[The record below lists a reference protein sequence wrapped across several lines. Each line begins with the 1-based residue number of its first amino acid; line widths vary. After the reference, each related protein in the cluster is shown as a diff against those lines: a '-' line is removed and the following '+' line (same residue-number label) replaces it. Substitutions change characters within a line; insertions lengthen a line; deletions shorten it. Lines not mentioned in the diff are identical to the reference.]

1 MTRLDTNYIVR
12 YLTNDNE
19 EMAQIAEDIILN
31 ENVHISSEVLAEVV
45 YVLVGVYEVPK
56 KDVSD
61 MLIQL
66 ISFENIQVNN
76 KKIINKA
83 LEIFQIKNL
92 DFVDCLLCSYS
103 HNDVI
108 KTFDK
113 KLLKCINSNKDI

>member
-19 EMAQIAEDIILN
+19 EMAQIAEDVILN
-31 ENVHISSEVLAEVV
+31 DNVYISNEVLAEIV

-66 ISFENIQVNN
+66 ISFENIQVDN
-76 KKIINKA
+76 KKIIDKA

-103 HNDVI
+103 QNDVI

>member
-19 EMAQIAEDIILN
+19 EMAQIAENIILN
-31 ENVHISSEVLAEVV
+31 ENVLISNEVLAEVV
-45 YVLVGVYEVPK
+45 YVLVGVYKVPK

-66 ISFENIQVNN
+66 ISFENIKVDN

-103 HNDVI
+103 QNDVI

-113 KLLKCINSNKDI
+113 KLLKCINSNKNI

>member
-1 MTRLDTNYIVR
+1 MIRLDTNYLVR

-19 EMAQIAEDIILN
+19 EMATIAENIILN
-31 ENVHISSEVLAEVV
+31 EVSYISNEVMAEVV
-45 YVLVGVYEVPK
+45 YVLIGVYEIPK

-66 ISFENIQVNN
+66 VSFENIKVESKNLIVNSL
-76 KKIINKA
+76 K
-83 LEIFQIKNL
+83 IFQEKNL

-103 HNDVI
+103 KKDDI

-113 KLLKCINSNKDI
+113 KLLKCINFNK